1 MPGSTHPCPAALTYA
16 RQHLPMPGSTH
27 PCPAALTHAR
37 CEDAVGPGAA
47 AVLAR
52 VARARVVTQRALT
65 VLAVVITA
73 PALVAKLRPRE
84 EEALQ

>member
-1 MPGSTHPCPAALTYA
+1 MSNVLNSNTRKFDDKKCPT
-16 RQHLPMPGSTH
+16 
-27 PCPAALTHAR
+27 ALTHAR

>member
-1 MPGSTHPCPAALTYA
+1 MTMT
-16 RQHLPMPGSTH
+16 RQHSSMRGSTH

-65 VLAVVITA
+65 VLAVVVAA